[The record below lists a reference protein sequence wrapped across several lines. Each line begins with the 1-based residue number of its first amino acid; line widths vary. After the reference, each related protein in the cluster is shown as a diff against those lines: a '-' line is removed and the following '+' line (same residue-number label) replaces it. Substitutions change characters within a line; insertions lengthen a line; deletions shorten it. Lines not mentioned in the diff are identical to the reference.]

1 MEEHAIVYKQSY
13 SQFKSELDY
22 ELNKA
27 AQGFVRI
34 GYLLKQARDT
44 DVLKDSPYQNVVEFA
59 EAEYNLDKTTV
70 SRFMSI
76 HDRFGDPNDPEQL
89 QEKYRAFGIKK
100 LAMMLTLPDKLNE
113 VLTDDFSAAEIK
125 TIKDEVDEEKKITPI
140 EVMTED
146 APKAQEDLSILAK
159 VLYQIGEA
167 EPEKMA
173 ELMELDYLTVN
184 ASNKM
189 LIETLAPAG
198 QKMYMARVPA
208 VGKFALNIN
217 GEKISLINLRDN
229 KKEEYEIAD
238 ISEALGE
245 LYDMA
250 WGKGAGPETAK
261 GMWESIW
268 MKEFPKVKEAPVAP
282 VQQKKESKVS
292 VAKPQKTAKN
302 DKKQHKTVEK
312 QDKTAK
318 TAKIHPEPKPEEQ
331 PEVPGVWYPQEEP
344 QEQTEEEKSLKE
356 QIADEDADDR
366 YEYYE
371 PETTIEGLVE
381 LLMDYEVD
389 VEKEEKKTGSKPM
402 YVSIDIDEGFA
413 AAIYNAIK
421 ELQYMT
427 KIGGHRR

>member
-189 LIETLAPAG
+189 LIDTLAPAG

-208 VGKFALNIN
+208 VGRFALNIN

-250 WGKGAGPETAK
+250 WGKVAGPETAK

-302 DKKQHKTVEK
+302 DKKPQKTDENEQKPNESGTKEPKLDRDELMPDPVEEEEEEK
-312 QDKTAK
+312 KSTVTDL
-318 TAKIHPEPKPEEQ
+318 AKIPARESKGEDNTLRGWKAGLSHDIGACERLLRDKQYRALRTKLEQ
-331 PEVPGVWYPQEEP
+331 MLNIVKRIIDY
-344 QEQTEEEKSLKE
+344 TEEE
-356 QIADEDADDR
+356 
-366 YEYYE
+366 
-371 PETTIEGLVE
+371 
-381 LLMDYEVD
+381 
-389 VEKEEKKTGSKPM
+389 
-402 YVSIDIDEGFA
+402 
-413 AAIYNAIK
+413 
-421 ELQYMT
+421 
-427 KIGGHRR
+427 

>member
-189 LIETLAPAG
+189 LIDTLAPAG

-208 VGKFALNIN
+208 VGKFALNVN

-229 KKEEYEIAD
+229 KKEEYEIAV

-250 WGKGAGPETAK
+250 WGKVAGPETAK

-292 VAKPQKTAKN
+292 TPQKPEKAKTEHKKAEN
-302 DKKQHKTVEK
+302 DKKLQKTDESEPIEPK
-312 QDKTAK
+312 LDADELM
-318 TAKIHPEPKPEEQ
+318 PEP
-331 PEVPGVWYPQEEP
+331 V
-344 QEQTEEEKSLKE
+344 EEKEKSTVTDLSKIPARESKGEDSTVRGWKAGLSHDIGACERMLRDKQYRALRTKLE
-356 QIADEDADDR
+356 QMLQIVRRIID
-366 YEYYE
+366 Y
-371 PETTIEGLVE
+371 TEGE
-381 LLMDYEVD
+381 
-389 VEKEEKKTGSKPM
+389 
-402 YVSIDIDEGFA
+402 
-413 AAIYNAIK
+413 
-421 ELQYMT
+421 Q
-427 KIGGHRR
+427 

>member
-184 ASNKM
+184 VSNKM

-250 WGKGAGPETAK
+250 WGKVAGPETAK

-268 MKEFPKVKEAPVAP
+268 IKEFPKVKEAPVAP

-302 DKKQHKTVEK
+302 DKKPQKSDENEQKPNESGTKEQKLDRDELMPEPVEEEEEEKKSTVT
-312 QDKTAK
+312 DL
-318 TAKIHPEPKPEEQ
+318 AKIPARESKGEDNTLRGWKAGLSHDIGACERLLRDKQYRALRTKLEQ
-331 PEVPGVWYPQEEP
+331 MLNIVKRIIDY
-344 QEQTEEEKSLKE
+344 TEEE
-356 QIADEDADDR
+356 Q
-366 YEYYE
+366 
-371 PETTIEGLVE
+371 
-381 LLMDYEVD
+381 
-389 VEKEEKKTGSKPM
+389 
-402 YVSIDIDEGFA
+402 
-413 AAIYNAIK
+413 
-421 ELQYMT
+421 
-427 KIGGHRR
+427 

>member
-173 ELMELDYLTVN
+173 ELMELDYLTAN

-238 ISEALGE
+238 ITEALGE

-250 WGKGAGPETAK
+250 WGKVAGPETAK

-302 DKKQHKTVEK
+302 DKKPQKTDENEQKPNESGTKEPKLDRDELMPDPVEEEEEEK
-312 QDKTAK
+312 KSTVTDL
-318 TAKIHPEPKPEEQ
+318 AKIPARESKGEDNTLRGWKAGLSHDIGACERLLRDKQYRALRTKLEQ
-331 PEVPGVWYPQEEP
+331 MLNIVKRIIDY
-344 QEQTEEEKSLKE
+344 TEEE
-356 QIADEDADDR
+356 
-366 YEYYE
+366 
-371 PETTIEGLVE
+371 
-381 LLMDYEVD
+381 
-389 VEKEEKKTGSKPM
+389 
-402 YVSIDIDEGFA
+402 
-413 AAIYNAIK
+413 
-421 ELQYMT
+421 
-427 KIGGHRR
+427 

>member
-173 ELMELDYLTVN
+173 ELMELDYLTAN

-250 WGKGAGPETAK
+250 WGKVAGPETAK

-292 VAKPQKTAKN
+292 TPKKPEKAKTEHKTSEN
-302 DKKQHKTVEK
+302 DKKLQKTDENEPKADEKLDRDELIPEPVEEEEGEERK
-312 QDKTAK
+312 STVIDL
-318 TAKIHPEPKPEEQ
+318 AKIQARESKGEDSTVRGWKAGLSHDIGTCERLLRDKQYRALRTKLEGMLQIVKRIIDYTEGEQ
-331 PEVPGVWYPQEEP
+331 
-344 QEQTEEEKSLKE
+344 
-356 QIADEDADDR
+356 
-366 YEYYE
+366 
-371 PETTIEGLVE
+371 
-381 LLMDYEVD
+381 
-389 VEKEEKKTGSKPM
+389 
-402 YVSIDIDEGFA
+402 
-413 AAIYNAIK
+413 
-421 ELQYMT
+421 
-427 KIGGHRR
+427 

>member
-146 APKAQEDLSILAK
+146 APKEQEDLSILAK

-173 ELMELDYLTVN
+173 ELMELDYLTAN

-208 VGKFALNIN
+208 VGRFALNIN

-250 WGKGAGPETAK
+250 WGKVAGPETAK

-292 VAKPQKTAKN
+292 TPQKPEKAKTEHKTAEN
-302 DKKQHKTVEK
+302 DKKLQKTDGNEPK
-312 QDKTAK
+312 ADESEPIEPKLNADELM
-318 TAKIHPEPKPEEQ
+318 PEPVE
-331 PEVPGVWYPQEEP
+331 
-344 QEQTEEEKSLKE
+344 EEEKSAVTDLSKIPARESKGEDSTVRGWKSGLSHDIGACERLLRDKQYRGLRTKLE
-356 QIADEDADDR
+356 QMLQIVRRIID
-366 YEYYE
+366 Y
-371 PETTIEGLVE
+371 TEGE
-381 LLMDYEVD
+381 
-389 VEKEEKKTGSKPM
+389 
-402 YVSIDIDEGFA
+402 
-413 AAIYNAIK
+413 
-421 ELQYMT
+421 Q
-427 KIGGHRR
+427 

>member
-1 MEEHAIVYKQSY
+1 MKEHAIVYKQSY

-146 APKAQEDLSILAK
+146 TPKAQEDLSILAK

-189 LIETLAPAG
+189 LIDTLAPAG

-208 VGKFALNIN
+208 VGRFALNIN

-250 WGKGAGPETAK
+250 WGHGAGPETAK

-302 DKKQHKTVEK
+302 DKKPQKTDEN
-312 QDKTAK
+312 
-318 TAKIHPEPKPEEQ
+318 EPKADESEPIEQKLDADELMPEL
-331 PEVPGVWYPQEEP
+331 V
-344 QEQTEEEKSLKE
+344 EEK
-356 QIADEDADDR
+356 
-366 YEYYE
+366 
-371 PETTIEGLVE
+371 
-381 LLMDYEVD
+381 
-389 VEKEEKKTGSKPM
+389 KEEKKSTVTDLAKIPVMESKGEDNTVRGWKAGLSSDLGACERLLRDKQYRGLRTKLEQM
-402 YVSIDIDEGFA
+402 LNIVRRIIDYTEG
-413 AAIYNAIK
+413 
-421 ELQYMT
+421 EQ
-427 KIGGHRR
+427 

>member
-146 APKAQEDLSILAK
+146 APKEQEDLSILAK

-173 ELMELDYLTVN
+173 ELMELDYLTAN

-229 KKEEYEIAD
+229 KKEEYEITD

-250 WGKGAGPETAK
+250 WGEAPGPETAK
-261 GMWESIW
+261 EMWESIW
-268 MKEFPKVKEAPVAP
+268 LKEFPAVKEAVVAP

-302 DKKQHKTVEK
+302 DKKQQKTDENEPK
-312 QDKTAK
+312 ADENEPIEPKLDRDELM
-318 TAKIHPEPKPEEQ
+318 PEPVEE
-331 PEVPGVWYPQEEP
+331 
-344 QEQTEEEKSLKE
+344 EEEKKKSTMTDLAKIPAIESKGEDSTVRGWKAGLSHDIGACERMLRDKQYRAMRTKLE
-356 QIADEDADDR
+356 QMLQIVKRIID
-366 YEYYE
+366 Y
-371 PETTIEGLVE
+371 TEGE
-381 LLMDYEVD
+381 
-389 VEKEEKKTGSKPM
+389 
-402 YVSIDIDEGFA
+402 
-413 AAIYNAIK
+413 
-421 ELQYMT
+421 Q
-427 KIGGHRR
+427 

>member
-1 MEEHAIVYKQSY
+1 MKEHAIVYKQSY

-125 TIKDEVDEEKKITPI
+125 TIKDEVDEEKKISPI

-146 APKAQEDLSILAK
+146 TPKAQEDLSILAK

-189 LIETLAPAG
+189 LIDTLAPAG

-208 VGKFALNIN
+208 VGRFALNIN

-250 WGKGAGPETAK
+250 WGHGAGPETAK

-302 DKKQHKTVEK
+302 DKKPQKTDEN
-312 QDKTAK
+312 
-318 TAKIHPEPKPEEQ
+318 EPKADESEPIEQKLDADELMPEL
-331 PEVPGVWYPQEEP
+331 V
-344 QEQTEEEKSLKE
+344 EEK
-356 QIADEDADDR
+356 
-366 YEYYE
+366 
-371 PETTIEGLVE
+371 
-381 LLMDYEVD
+381 
-389 VEKEEKKTGSKPM
+389 KEEKKSTVTDLAKIPVMESKGEDNTVRGWKAGLSSDLGACERLLRDKQYRGLRTKLEQM
-402 YVSIDIDEGFA
+402 LNIVRRIIDYTEG
-413 AAIYNAIK
+413 
-421 ELQYMT
+421 EQ
-427 KIGGHRR
+427 

>member
-76 HDRFGDPNDPEQL
+76 HDRFGDPKDPEQL

-113 VLTDDFSAAEIK
+113 VLTDDYSAAEIK

-167 EPEKMA
+167 APEMM
-173 ELMELDYLTVN
+173 EQLLELDYLGVN
-184 ASNKM
+184 TTNQM
-189 LIETLAPAG
+189 LLETLAPAG

-208 VGKFALNIN
+208 AGKFALNIN
-217 GEKISLINLRDN
+217 GDRISMIDIRSNTTQQYTG
-229 KKEEYEIAD
+229 ED
-238 ISEALGE
+238 ISNALYE
-245 LYDMA
+245 LYRMA
-250 WGKGAGPETAK
+250 WGIGAVGPESGK
-261 GMWESIW
+261 KMWESIW
-268 MKEFPKVKEAPVAP
+268 MKEFPKVKEAAVAP
-282 VQQKKESKVS
+282 VQPKKESKVQPS
-292 VAKPQKTAKN
+292 KKEEKKSPNISPKSPERSPKSTEKKEAKGTMEYK
-302 DKKQHKTVEK
+302 
-312 QDKTAK
+312 
-318 TAKIHPEPKPEEQ
+318 KPE
-331 PEVPGVWYPQEEP
+331 VLAEP
-344 QEQTEEEKSLKE
+344 PVEEEKSLKE
-356 QIADEDADDR
+356 QITEEETDDR

-381 LLMDYEVD
+381 LLMDYEVA
-389 VEKEEKKTGSKPM
+389 VEKEEKQTGKKPI
-402 YVSIDIDEGFA
+402 YVSVDIDEGFA
-413 AAIYNAIK
+413 ASIYNAIK
-421 ELQYMT
+421 ELQYMQ

>member
-173 ELMELDYLTVN
+173 ELMELDYLTAN
-184 ASNKM
+184 TSYKM

-250 WGKGAGPETAK
+250 WGKVAGPETAK

-302 DKKQHKTVEK
+302 DKKPQKTDEN
-312 QDKTAK
+312 
-318 TAKIHPEPKPEEQ
+318 EPKADKSEPIEPKLDRDELMPDPVEE
-331 PEVPGVWYPQEEP
+331 EE
-344 QEQTEEEKSLKE
+344 EEEKKSTVTDLAKIPAKESKGEDNTVCGWRAGLKNDLGACERMLRDKQYRALRTKLE
-356 QIADEDADDR
+356 QMLQIVKRIID
-366 YEYYE
+366 Y
-371 PETTIEGLVE
+371 TEGE
-381 LLMDYEVD
+381 
-389 VEKEEKKTGSKPM
+389 
-402 YVSIDIDEGFA
+402 
-413 AAIYNAIK
+413 
-421 ELQYMT
+421 Q
-427 KIGGHRR
+427 

>member
-250 WGKGAGPETAK
+250 WGKVAGPETAK

-292 VAKPQKTAKN
+292 VAKPQKEEKN
-302 DKKQHKTVEK
+302 NHKRDR
-312 QDKTAK
+312 QKTE
-318 TAKIHPEPKPEEQ
+318 EPKTEDRQEEVGRQDSQEENQEQEEEQ
-331 PEVPGVWYPQEEP
+331 KTLE
-344 QEQTEEEKSLKE
+344 E
-356 QIADEDADDR
+356 QIAEDTDDR

-371 PETTIEGLVE
+371 VKVTIEGLGE
-381 LLMDYEVD
+381 LLADYEVAM
-389 VEKEEKKTGSKPM
+389 EREEKTSGEKPM
-402 YVSIDIDEGFA
+402 YLPIDMDEGYA
-413 AAIYNAIK
+413 ASIYNAIK
-421 ELQYMT
+421 ELQYMQ

>member
-189 LIETLAPAG
+189 LIDTLAPAG

-208 VGKFALNIN
+208 VGRFALNIN

-250 WGKGAGPETAK
+250 WGKVAGPETAK

-302 DKKQHKTVEK
+302 DKKPQKTDENEQK
-312 QDKTAK
+312 PNESGTK
-318 TAKIHPEPKPEEQ
+318 EPKLDRDELMPDPVEE
-331 PEVPGVWYPQEEP
+331 E
-344 QEQTEEEKSLKE
+344 EEEKKSTVTDLAKIPARESKGEDNTLRGWKAGLSHDIGACERLLRDKQYRALRTKLE
-356 QIADEDADDR
+356 QMLQIVKRIID
-366 YEYYE
+366 Y
-371 PETTIEGLVE
+371 TEGE
-381 LLMDYEVD
+381 
-389 VEKEEKKTGSKPM
+389 
-402 YVSIDIDEGFA
+402 
-413 AAIYNAIK
+413 
-421 ELQYMT
+421 Q
-427 KIGGHRR
+427 

>member
-189 LIETLAPAG
+189 LIDTLAPAG

-229 KKEEYEIAD
+229 KKEEYEVAD

-250 WGKGAGPETAK
+250 WGHGAGPETAK

-292 VAKPQKTAKN
+292 GAKPQKTAKN
-302 DKKQHKTVEK
+302 DKKQHK
-312 QDKTAK
+312 
-318 TAKIHPEPKPEEQ
+318 
-331 PEVPGVWYPQEEP
+331 
-344 QEQTEEEKSLKE
+344 
-356 QIADEDADDR
+356 IALFQVN
-366 YEYYE
+366 
-371 PETTIEGLVE
+371 I
-381 LLMDYEVD
+381 
-389 VEKEEKKTGSKPM
+389 
-402 YVSIDIDEGFA
+402 
-413 AAIYNAIK
+413 
-421 ELQYMT
+421 
-427 KIGGHRR
+427 

>member
-250 WGKGAGPETAK
+250 WGKVAGPETAK

-292 VAKPQKTAKN
+292 VTKPQKTAKN
-302 DKKQHKTVEK
+302 DKKLQKT
-312 QDKTAK
+312 DKNEPKADK
-318 TAKIHPEPKPEEQ
+318 SEPIEPKLDADELMPEPVEE
-331 PEVPGVWYPQEEP
+331 
-344 QEQTEEEKSLKE
+344 
-356 QIADEDADDR
+356 
-366 YEYYE
+366 
-371 PETTIEGLVE
+371 
-381 LLMDYEVD
+381 
-389 VEKEEKKTGSKPM
+389 EKEEKKSTVTDLAKIPARESKGEDGTVRGWKAGLSHDIGACERM
-402 YVSIDIDEGFA
+402 LRDKQYRAMRTKLEQMLQIVKRIIDYTEG
-413 AAIYNAIK
+413 
-421 ELQYMT
+421 EQ
-427 KIGGHRR
+427 

>member
-76 HDRFGDPNDPEQL
+76 HDRFGDPKDPEQL

-113 VLTDDFSAAEIK
+113 VLTDDYSAAEIK

-159 VLYQIGEA
+159 VLYKIGEA
-167 EPEKMA
+167 APEMM
-173 ELMELDYLTVN
+173 EQLLELDYLGVN
-184 ASNKM
+184 ITNQM
-189 LIETLAPAG
+189 LLETLAPAG

-208 VGKFALNIN
+208 AGKFALNIN
-217 GEKISLINLRDN
+217 GDRISMIDIRSNTTQQYTG
-229 KKEEYEIAD
+229 ED
-238 ISEALGE
+238 ISNALNE
-245 LYDMA
+245 LYRMA
-250 WGKGAGPETAK
+250 WGMGAGPESGK
-261 GMWESIW
+261 KIWESIW
-268 MKEFPKVKEAPVAP
+268 MKDFPVVKTAAVAP
-282 VQQKKESKVS
+282 VQPKKESKVQP
-292 VAKPQKTAKN
+292 AKKEEKKSPNISPKSPERSPKSPEKKEAKGTM
-302 DKKQHKTVEK
+302 KYK
-312 QDKTAK
+312 
-318 TAKIHPEPKPEEQ
+318 KPE
-331 PEVPGVWYPQEEP
+331 VLAEP
-344 QEQTEEEKSLKE
+344 PVEEEKSLEE
-356 QIADEDADDR
+356 QITEEETDDR

-381 LLMDYEVD
+381 LLMDYEVA
-389 VEKEEKKTGSKPM
+389 VEKEEKQTGKNPM
-402 YVSIDIDEGFA
+402 YVSVDIDEGFA
-413 AAIYNAIK
+413 ASIYNAIK
-421 ELQYMT
+421 ELQYMQ